1 MKAVLFVGHGSRDPE
16 GNDQVRQ
23 FVEQLKP
30 NIKASIHVETSFLE
44 FGRPTIRE
52 GIDRCVSAGAREII
66 VIPMILLA
74 AGHSKL
80 HIPAEIDEAKKR
92 YPHVAFIY
100 GRPIGIHEQ
109 TFSILK
115 TRLKE
120 IGENIENPAP
130 ETAVVLLGRGGS
142 DPDANS
148 DLYKISRLFWE
159 QTNYFLVEP
168 AFMGVTAPSL
178 DDAVER
184 CVKLGARKVVV
195 LPYFLFTGVLIK
207 RLEKKVE
214 QYGFQYP
221 NVNFALAGYFG
232 FHPELKTIMLDRLE
246 EAIGKTVVMNC
257 DMCQYRL
264 HAAEHH
270 HHHHHHHH

>member
-16 GNDQVRQ
+16 GNNQVRQ

-30 NIKASIHVETSFLE
+30 SIKTSIHVETSFLE
-44 FGRPTIRE
+44 FGLPTIRG
-52 GIDRCVSAGAREII
+52 GIDRCVAAGAREII
-66 VIPMILLA
+66 VIPMILLS

-80 HIPAEIDEAKKR
+80 HIPAEIDEAKKH
-92 YPHVAFIY
+92 YPYVSFIY
-100 GRPIGIHEQ
+100 GRPIGIHKQ

-115 TRLKE
+115 TRLQE
-120 IGENIENPAP
+120 IGENIENPDP

-168 AFMGVTAPSL
+168 AFMGVTTPSL
-178 DDAVER
+178 EDGVER

-207 RLEKKVE
+207 RLEEKVK
-214 QYGFQYP
+214 QFRFQYP
-221 NVNFALAGYFG
+221 KVDFVLAGYFG
-232 FHPELKTIMLDRLE
+232 FHPKLKTIVLDRLE
-246 EAIGKTVVMNC
+246 EALGKKVMMNC

-270 HHHHHHHH
+270 HHHHHH

>member
-30 NIKASIHVETSFLE
+30 NIEASMHVETSFLE
-44 FGRPTIRE
+44 FGLPTIRE
-52 GIDRCVSAGAREII
+52 GIDRCVAAGAREII
-66 VIPMILLA
+66 VIPIILLA

-80 HIPAEIDEAKKR
+80 HIPAEIDEAKKH
-92 YPHVAFIY
+92 YPHVTFIY

-115 TRLKE
+115 TRLQE
-120 IGENIENPAP
+120 VGENIENPDP

-168 AFMGVTAPSL
+168 AFMGVTTPSL

-207 RLEKKVE
+207 RLEEKVK
-214 QYGFQYP
+214 QYRFQYA
-221 NVNFALAGYFG
+221 NVDFALAGYFG
-232 FHPELKTIMLDRLE
+232 FHPKLKTIVLDRLE
-246 EAIGKTVVMNC
+246 EALGKTVVMNC

-264 HAAEHH
+264 HATEHH
-270 HHHHHHHH
+270 HHHHHHH